1 MLQDTKT
8 LYGSTIAAIDGD
20 IGHVKDFYFDDKTWV
35 IRYLV
40 VDTGTWL
47 AERAVLLSPHSFG
60 KWDQFAGAL
69 HIKLTKRQIE
79 GSPSIDAHAPVSRN
93 FEIDY
98 YRYYG
103 WPAYWTGTS
112 MWGTSGYPMVMNSP
126 DAAAAADSARHHHRA
141 DRHLQSAVSVKG
153 YGIHASDGEIGHVAG
168 FLVNDRSW
176 AIHNLVVDAGGWI
189 SCKEILIDTGS
200 VERIS
205 YEDSKVF
212 VKLSK
217 ADIERTADRGLAKTW
232 P

>member
-1 MLQDTKT
+1 MLQDIKA
-8 LYGSTIAAIDGD
+8 LYGCKIAAIDGE
-20 IGHVKDFYFDDKTWV
+20 IGHVKDFYFDDNTWV

-47 AERAVLLSPHSFG
+47 AGRAVLLTPHAFG
-60 KWDQFAGAL
+60 KWDQFEGAL
-69 HIKLTKRQIE
+69 HIKLSRRQIE
-79 GSPSIDAHAPVSRN
+79 GGPSIDTHTPVSRK

-103 WPAYWTGTS
+103 WPAYWTGSS

-126 DAAAAADSARHHHRA
+126 DAAAAADSVRHHHR
-141 DRHLQSAVSVKG
+141 DDKHLQSSLAVKG
-153 YGIHASDGEIGHVAG
+153 YAIHASDGAIGHVAG
-168 FLVNDRSW
+168 FLINDRSW

-189 SCKEILIDTGS
+189 SCKEILIDPAA

-205 YEDSKVF
+205 YEDSTVF
-212 VKLSK
+212 VRLSK
-217 ADIERTADRGLAKTW
+217 ADIARTADRGLAKAA